1 MAGEGLHCTGKVRSK
16 SSIEVTCTAKEWNAH
31 VQNRDANCFCNT
43 MGFINLFFLLLL
55 VENKACLNRSRAE
68 AGEKV
73 HTISMLWKVPKEFVI
88 LEAATDTLSVLEPT
102 VMQGNKIKVD
112 NGAAIAAAAT
122 ATASGTGR
130 PGSITF
136 LLKNQ

>member
-1 MAGEGLHCTGKVRSK
+1 MHMFKTGMQ
-16 SSIEVTCTAKEWNAH
+16 TAFVIRW
-31 VQNRDANCFCNT
+31 DLSTF
-43 MGFINLFFLLLL
+43 LFLLL
-55 VENKACLNRSRAE
+55 VENKACLNRSIAE

-73 HTISMLWKVPKEFVI
+73 HTTSMLWKVPKEFVI

-122 ATASGTGR
+122 ASGTGR